1 MSTHLSARSS
11 PARAS
16 DEDATKVKI
25 SSICVFMIS
34 VSFFRA
40 SGAAPRRR
48 RVRRRLL
55 LADSFHQVVAPNA
68 DRLVISAVAVSVGTD
83 RAVVV
88 VAGCAVEDSRRSI
101 HARVL
106 SGFADFTGARAAE
119 HAPRFLLFVQ
129 FG

>member
-1 MSTHLSARSS
+1 M
-11 PARAS
+11 
-16 DEDATKVKI
+16 
-25 SSICVFMIS
+25 
-34 VSFFRA
+34 
-40 SGAAPRRR
+40 
-48 RVRRRLL
+48 

-68 DRLVISAVAVSVGTD
+68 DRLVISAAIVSEGTD

-106 SGFADFTGARAAE
+106 SGFADFTGVRAAE
-119 HAPRFLLFVQ
+119 HAPRFVLFVQ